1 MNPSRTLIWL
11 SSLVTVLALISSA
24 AGLFWT
30 GGGEPFP
37 FTTLHGEQV
46 EIYGRGLYRY
56 DWAFKAP
63 ILRGTDAIILFLAIP
78 ALIGA
83 ILHYRRGSLR
93 GHLLLTGVLSCF
105 LYNGLSVAFGAAYNR
120 LFLLYVAYVSV
131 SLFAFLLAFSA
142 FDLETLAAQV
152 SPRLPRRGLAIFI
165 FLAGLSA
172 GVWLTDLIPAA
183 LAGGPP
189 SNLSSYTTDVT
200 AVIDLGVILPSAFLA
215 GILLL
220 RRKPLGYPLTATL
233 LTLLSLIGLIVA
245 SQTVMQVLDGIH
257 LELGEIAVF
266 VVPFVALSLIADGL
280 LVVFLRHVSE
290 QKN

>member
-11 SSLVTVLALISSA
+11 SSLVAVLALISSA

-30 GGGEPFP
+30 GGGESFP

-78 ALIGA
+78 VLIVA
-83 ILHYRRGSLR
+83 I
-93 GHLLLTGVLSCF
+93 
-105 LYNGLSVAFGAAYNR
+105 
-120 LFLLYVAYVSV
+120 
-131 SLFAFLLAFSA
+131 LLAFST
-142 FDLETLAAQV
+142 FDLETLPAQV
-152 SPRLPRRGLAIFI
+152 SPHLPRRGFAVFV

-172 GVWLTDLIPAA
+172 GVWLIDLIPAA
-183 LAGGPP
+183 LTGAPP
-189 SNLSSYTTDVT
+189 SNLAGYTTDAT
-200 AVIDLGVILPSAFLA
+200 AVIDVGVILPSAFLA
-215 GILLL
+215 GVLLL
-220 RRKPLGYPLTATL
+220 RRRSLGYPLTATL

-245 SQTVMQVLDGIH
+245 GQTVMQVLDGIH
-257 LELGEIAVF
+257 LEPGEIAVF

-290 QKN
+290 PKTRSRRSV